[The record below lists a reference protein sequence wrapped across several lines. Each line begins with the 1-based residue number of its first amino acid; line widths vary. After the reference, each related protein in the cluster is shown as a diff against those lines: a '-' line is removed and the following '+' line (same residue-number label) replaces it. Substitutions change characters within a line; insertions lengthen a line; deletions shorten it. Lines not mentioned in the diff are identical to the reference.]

1 MLPVL
6 ILEDNYLY
14 KITVNSAEACGVD
27 YTSARFHR
35 DQPYFRQVLPL
46 LKETTLVVKSG
57 VALNIKEKDIPP
69 REAFDKYPISVS
81 KRYVYSDNPRLA
93 PMYSNLKDMGSHA
106 AVDLSVTIINPS
118 LWDDI
123 PETDRN
129 VLNKMK
135 RLRIPRYMN
144 HKTDPLNASVVC
156 GKDALVY
163 GMLGEKAA
171 IWNYIPN
178 LWSGEATV
186 SESYAYCFDKLEP
199 FLDGLEDTDKAKIQG
214 LIDITNE
221 RISGFRKK
229 LFDIETEYDK

>member
-27 YTSARFHR
+27 YTSVRFHR

-57 VALNIKEKDIPP
+57 VALNIKKKDIPP
-69 REAFDKYPISVS
+69 KEAFDKYPISVS

-123 PETDRN
+123 PETDSN
-129 VLNKMK
+129 VLNKKK

-199 FLDGLEDTDKAKIQG
+199 FLGGLEDADKARIQG
-214 LIDITNE
+214 RIDITNE
-221 RISGFRKK
+221 RISGCRHK
-229 LFDIETEYDK
+229 LCDIETEDDK

>member
-1 MLPVL
+1 M
-6 ILEDNYLY
+6 
-14 KITVNSAEACGVD
+14 D

-69 REAFDKYPISVS
+69 KDAFDKYPISVS

-93 PMYSNLKDMGSHA
+93 PMYSNLKDIGSHA

-123 PETDRN
+123 PETDSN

-178 LWSGEATV
+178 LGREKQLLARAMLIV
-186 SESYAYCFDKLEP
+186 S
-199 FLDGLEDTDKAKIQG
+199 I
-214 LIDITNE
+214 N
-221 RISGFRKK
+221 
-229 LFDIETEYDK
+229 